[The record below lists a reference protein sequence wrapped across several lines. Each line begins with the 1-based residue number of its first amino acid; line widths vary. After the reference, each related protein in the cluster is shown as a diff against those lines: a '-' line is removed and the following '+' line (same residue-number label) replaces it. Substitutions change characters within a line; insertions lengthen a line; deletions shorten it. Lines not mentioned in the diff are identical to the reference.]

1 MTTTVNDKQLSRP
14 EIRRQKRLQ
23 QAKQKTYTLTQS
35 QIDTIK
41 AEATQAATKRAFAIM
56 LAMPMMVLRD
66 QWGFGKKRLSLFTDR
81 VFDIYEAYDDDRLT
95 LLDMHKTIEKE
106 TGVVIKEVQG

>member
-1 MTTTVNDKQLSRP
+1 MTTATLSRP

-23 QAKQKTYTLTQS
+23 QTKQKTYTLTQS

-41 AEATQAATKRAFAIM
+41 QEATQAATKRAFAIM

-66 QWGFGKKRLSLFTDR
+66 QWGFGKKRLSLFTDK

-95 LLDMHKTIEKE
+95 LVDMHKTIEKE
-106 TGVVIKEVQG
+106 TGVVLKGAWE

>member
-23 QAKQKTYTLTQS
+23 QTKQKTYTLTQY

-41 AEATQAATKRAFAIM
+41 AEATQAATKRAFTIM
-56 LAMPMMVLRD
+56 LGMPLMVLRD
-66 QWGFGKKRLSLFTDR
+66 QWGFGKKRLSLFTDK

-95 LLDMHKTIEKE
+95 LADMHKTIEKE
-106 TGVVIKEVQG
+106 TGVVLKGAWE

>member
-1 MTTTVNDKQLSRP
+1 MITATLSRP

-23 QAKQKTYTLTQS
+23 QTKQKTYTLTQS

-41 AEATQAATKRAFAIM
+41 SDATKAATKRAFTIM

-66 QWGFGKKRLSLFTDR
+66 QWGFGKKRLSLFTDK

-95 LLDMHKTIEKE
+95 LVDMHKTIEEE
-106 TGVVIKEVQG
+106 TGVVLKGAWE